1 MTTDVFTKQK
11 RSEVMSRIR
20 GKGNKDTELVM
31 IRILRKYHIVGWR
44 RNQHILGRPD
54 FIFPKQKV
62 ALFVDGCFWHVCPK
76 HFNLPKNNRA
86 FWEQKLQTNQ
96 DRDKYVT
103 RALKKYQW
111 KVIRIWEHELS
122 YPDRVVK
129 KIVRALQPSLKSVAR

>member
-1 MTTDVFTKQK
+1 MTDVFTKQK

-103 RALKKYQW
+103 KTLRQAQW
-111 KVIRIWEHELS
+111 KVVRVWEHELS
-122 YPDRVVK
+122 NSETVVRR
-129 KIVRALQPSLKSVAR
+129 ILAALQSGGDLIAH